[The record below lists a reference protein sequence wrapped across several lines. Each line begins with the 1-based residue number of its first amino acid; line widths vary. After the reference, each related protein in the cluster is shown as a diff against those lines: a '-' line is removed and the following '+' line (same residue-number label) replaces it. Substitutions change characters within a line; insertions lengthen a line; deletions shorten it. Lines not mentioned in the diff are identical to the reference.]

1 MVEEA
6 ASAVLDGVCAEDA
19 GIVGFV
25 VGEQAGV
32 AGEGTCIIDCAVV
45 AVGDLA
51 GDAGG
56 LDCVEDQPRLALGAL
71 KGICDY

>member
-6 ASAVLDGVCAEDA
+6 AGAVLDGVCAEDA
-19 GIVGFV
+19 GIVGF

-32 AGEGTCIIDCAVV
+32 AGEGTCIIDCAVI

-56 LDCVEDQPRLALGAL
+56 LDCIEDQPRLALGAL